1 MSWDDI
7 KSDSDMRIDV
17 NELRDFSNSD
27 VVEKAEVNG
36 EVRFF
41 FLRKL
46 VCMAQTLIFLG
57 RRRRTLHRSCSE
69 SRKWVRY

>member
-41 FLRKL
+41 FFKK
-46 VCMAQTLIFLG
+46 VS
-57 RRRRTLHRSCSE
+57 LHGSDFDFFRSATTNLTQI
-69 SRKWVRY
+69 VQ